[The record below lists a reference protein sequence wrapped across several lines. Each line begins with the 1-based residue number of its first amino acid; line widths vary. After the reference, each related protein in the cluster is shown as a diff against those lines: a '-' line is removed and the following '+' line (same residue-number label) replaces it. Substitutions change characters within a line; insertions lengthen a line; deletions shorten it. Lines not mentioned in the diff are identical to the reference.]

1 MTVVLQIFRV
11 MAACSSIFM
20 LLSPTPMVY
29 KIYRDHDTGVMSI
42 VPLLAV
48 LVNSNTWYTVSRFRV
63 HIL

>member
-1 MTVVLQIFRV
+1 MTIALQIFRV
-11 MAACSSIFM
+11 IASCSSLFM

-29 KIYRDHDTGVMSI
+29 KMYKDRDTGVMSI